1 MPVSAVQK
9 NYSAAADTHEAVT
22 RFPLAWPSGWKR
34 TPPNKRGASS
44 FSKTVHTII
53 GTERK
58 KHQAQVT
65 GLDAMGRLE
74 RQIEELGG
82 EDPVLSTNVR
92 LTLSGRPDTRIEEPA
107 DPGVAVYFRF
117 KGRATVLAC
126 DRYRRVADNIAA
138 VAAHIDALRRIDRY
152 GVGTI
157 EQALA
162 GYKAL
167 PADSAADWR
176 MVMGFPADA
185 TPTIEQIQTRY
196 KELAKNVHP
205 DKPNGSDVA
214 FSHLGRA
221 KDFAVQEMSA

>member
-1 MPVSAVQK
+1 MSERDEHAIPR
-9 NYSAAADTHEAVT
+9 Y
-22 RFPLAWPSGWKR
+22 PLAWPSGWRR
-34 TPPNKRGASS
+34 TPPDRRKNGAFRQPSES
-44 FSKTVHTII
+44 RRSGVSISAFRA
-53 GTERK
+53 TER
-58 KHQAQVT
+58 
-65 GLDAMGRLE
+65 LESELE
-74 RQIEELGG
+74 RLGG
-82 EDPVLSTNVR
+82 KDTTMSSNVQVR
-92 LTLSGRPDTRIEEPA
+92 LDGRPRSETEPT

-126 DRYRRVADNIAA
+126 DHYRRVADNIAA
-138 VAAHIDALRRIDRY
+138 IAGHVEALRRIERY

-176 MVMGFPADA
+176 LVFGFAREARVTAEDV
-185 TPTIEQIQTRY
+185 QTRY
-196 KELAKNVHP
+196 RELAKQVHP

-221 KDFAVQEMSA
+221 KEFALLEVLGPA